1 MLAASRRPF
10 HRFPE
15 ISAMRRTLQ
24 ILLAVILIATAVDAA
39 GELMVHPTRVV
50 LEGTKRTGQI
60 DLINSGTETVTYRI
74 SLVRRRMTES
84 GSFAAVDVPAAGEQ
98 FADEMIRFS
107 PRQVVLRP
115 GVAQAVRLQV
125 RKPAG
130 LVDGEYR
137 AHLMFQALPSADTT
151 SAPAAGGTEAIDIRL
166 TPIYGA
172 SIPIIVRHGQTGA
185 SVALTDL
192 EVRRS
197 AEGPA
202 AVAFTI
208 NRGGSRSVYGDL
220 TIRHRNPRGAE
231 RVVGRTNGM
240 AVYTPNATR
249 KVVIAISD
257 SDADLSSG
265 ELVVSFSER
274 QDQPRRVAVEAR
286 VPVR

>member
-1 MLAASRRPF
+1 
-10 HRFPE
+10 
-15 ISAMRRTLQ
+15 MRRTLQ
-24 ILLAVILIATAVDAA
+24 SLLAVIIAFTAVDTWAA
-39 GELMVHPTRVV
+39 GELMIHPTRVV

-84 GSFAAVDVPAAGEQ
+84 GSFVAVDDPGADEH

-130 LVDGEYR
+130 LADGEYR
-137 AHLMFQALPSADTT
+137 AHLMFQALPSTDAT
-151 SAPAAGGTEAIDIRL
+151 SAPASGGTDAIDIRL

-185 SVALTDL
+185 SLALTEL
-192 EVRRS
+192 ELRRP

-220 TIRHRNPRGAE
+220 TIRHRNSRGAE
-231 RVVGRTNGM
+231 RVVGRANGM
-240 AVYTPNATR
+240 AVYTPNAIR
-249 KVVIAISD
+249 KVVVPVTD
-257 SDADLSSG
+257 SEGDLSSG
-265 ELVVSFSER
+265 ELIVSFSER
-274 QDQPRRVAVEAR
+274 PDQPRRLEAEAR
-286 VPVR
+286 LPLR